1 MNRARWIFF
10 LLALALVI
18 IGAGMLVSH
27 QSGALGP
34 APAGQHAV
42 AKLDVDQFQRAFNAA
57 SDQTRLLVT
66 FSPT

>member
-1 MNRARWIFF
+1 MNRSRWIFS
-10 LLALALVI
+10 AVAAALVI
-18 IGAGMLVSH
+18 LGVGMLSNRG
-27 QSGALGP
+27 GALGP

-42 AKLDVDQFQRAFNAA
+42 SKMDVDQFQKAFNAA